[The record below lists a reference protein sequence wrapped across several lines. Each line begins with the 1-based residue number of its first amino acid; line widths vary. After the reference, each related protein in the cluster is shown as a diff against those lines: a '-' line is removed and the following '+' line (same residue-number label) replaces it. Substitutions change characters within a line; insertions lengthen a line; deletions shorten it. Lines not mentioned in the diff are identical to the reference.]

1 MQKTSWI
8 LAFDG
13 DCVLCHWSI
22 RMISYLDL
30 FNRIQFCPI
39 TADLKAKAAHL
50 DSVLLIKLSENEHAQ
65 TILTQGSAIR
75 ILCQVLPP
83 AWPLLPFLY
92 LIPIKILNKAYAFL
106 AMHRYN
112 VFGKTNY
119 CKSKLSKRVSNKILV
134 GGTRVE
140 LVTSCMSSKRS
151 NQLS

>member
-8 LAFDG
+8 LAFDS

-50 DSVLLIKLSENEHAQ
+50 DSILLIKVKEGKKPNPIH
-65 TILTQGSAIR
+65 TQGSAIR

-92 LIPIKILNKAYAFL
+92 LIPITILDKAYAYL
-106 AMHRYN
+106 AMHRYQI
-112 VFGKTNY
+112 FGKTDY